1 VEFHDLNPQ
10 AKRLER
16 VRKNPNG
23 HWVGDGFPVRTLF
36 AYSDGGQDLSP
47 FLLLDF
53 GGPREFAPTEK
64 RLGVGPHPHRGFET
78 VTVVYQGEVEHRDS
92 AGGGGQIGP
101 GDVQWMTAARG
112 LVHEEFHG
120 RGFAARGGTFEMIQ
134 LWVNLPAASKGV
146 PPRYQS
152 LASQSIPT
160 VALPNDAGTGRIIA
174 GEYADLRGPAETHSP
189 MLVLDMV
196 LNAARTV
203 RLSLPEHW
211 TTLLVVLSGQ
221 AKTQS
226 GEVIG
231 AAEVGQFARS
241 AKDLEFETTTATR
254 ALLLCGQPLAEPIA
268 GSGPFVMNTEAEIRQ
283 AFADYRAGLLG
294 SMD

>member
-1 VEFHDLNPQ
+1 
-10 AKRLER
+10 
-16 VRKNPNG
+16 
-23 HWVGDGFPVRTLF
+23 
-36 AYSDGGQDLSP
+36 
-47 FLLLDF
+47 
-53 GGPREFAPTEK
+53 
-64 RLGVGPHPHRGFET
+64 
-78 VTVVYQGEVEHRDS
+78 
-92 AGGGGQIGP
+92 
-101 GDVQWMTAARG
+101 
-112 LVHEEFHG
+112 
-120 RGFAARGGTFEMIQ
+120 
-134 LWVNLPAASKGV
+134 
-146 PPRYQS
+146 
-152 LASQSIPT
+152 
-160 VALPNDAGTGRIIA
+160 A

-189 MLVLDMV
+189 MLVLDMI
-196 LNAARTV
+196 LNATKTV